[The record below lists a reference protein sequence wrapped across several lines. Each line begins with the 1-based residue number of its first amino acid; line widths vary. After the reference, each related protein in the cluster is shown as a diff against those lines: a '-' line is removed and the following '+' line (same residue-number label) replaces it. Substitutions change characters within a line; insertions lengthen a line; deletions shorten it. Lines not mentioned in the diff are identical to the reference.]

1 MEAPYDRLLEVKELS
16 TAFRQGARETLAV
29 DRISFAIKKGETVAL
44 VGESGS
50 GKSVTALSVLKLLPY
65 PAAHHPTG
73 SIRFKNQELLD
84 LPEAEIRRVRGDD
97 ITIIFQEPMT
107 SLNPLHTIERQ
118 IGEILELHRGLTGLA
133 ARARPLPAGLR
144 CRTAGGGRRGAAF
157 HRAFGF
163 RHGNLL
169 SSSLTSDEQNAVQ
182 SATAPRRRRKPA

>member
-1 MEAPYDRLLEVKELS
+1 MLAEGPLLVVRDLS
-16 TAFRQGARETLAV
+16 VAFRQGARETLAV

-107 SLNPLHTIERQ
+107 SLNPLHTIENQ
-118 IGEILELHRGLTGLA
+118 IGEILLLHRVLTGLA
-133 ARARPLPAGLR
+133 PRAR
-144 CRTAGGGRRGAAF
+144 TIE
-157 HRAFGF
+157 
-163 RHGNLL
+163 LL
-169 SSSLTSDEQNAVQ
+169 STVCIAGQA
-182 SATAPRRRRKPA
+182 